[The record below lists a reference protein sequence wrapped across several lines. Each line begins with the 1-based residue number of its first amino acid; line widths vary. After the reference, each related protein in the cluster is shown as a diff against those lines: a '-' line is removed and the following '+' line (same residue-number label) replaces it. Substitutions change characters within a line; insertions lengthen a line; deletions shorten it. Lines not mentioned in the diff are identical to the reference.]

1 MMYAMGGKRV
11 SPSPD
16 GEIAKEM
23 LCLVWPF
30 STVLNQ
36 LVFASEIEASETP
49 NK

>member
-16 GEIAKEM
+16 GEIAKEEM
-23 LCLVWPF
+23 LCLVWLF

-36 LVFASEIEASETP
+36 LAFASEIEAFETP
-49 NK
+49 N